1 MRIKRVISSL
11 FLVLALGVASANAQN
26 TQMPQQQ
33 EVKVS
38 DNELAKFAEAF
49 QKMRVANQKAQMK
62 MMEIIKEKGMELQR
76 FNEIHQAKQNP
87 DSDVDMTAEEEEQY
101 KKIVAEFEALQPT
114 FQKRMQDIISESG
127 LSMERYQ
134 QLAMAL
140 RTDQELQQ
148 RLREMM
154 KE

>member
-33 EVKVS
+33 EVEVS